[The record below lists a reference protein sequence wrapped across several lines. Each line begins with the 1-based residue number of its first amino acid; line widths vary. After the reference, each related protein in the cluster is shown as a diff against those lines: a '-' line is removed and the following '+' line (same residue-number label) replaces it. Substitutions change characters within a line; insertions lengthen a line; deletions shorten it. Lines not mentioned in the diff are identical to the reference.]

1 MPTIQYESLSNMEKI
16 IMSSVGS
23 ITNLSRYSNE
33 ELIFCM
39 NEAQVFVRPKDMKVY
54 SDETP

>member
-1 MPTIQYESLSNMEKI
+1 MEEI
-16 IMSSVGS
+16 RMSSMGS

-33 ELIFCM
+33 GLIFYM
-39 NEAQVFVRPKDMKVY
+39 DSAEILVRPKDMKVY

>member
-1 MPTIQYESLSNMEKI
+1 
-16 IMSSVGS
+16 MSSMGS
-23 ITNLSRYSNE
+23 TTNLSRYSNE

-39 NEAQVFVRPKDMKVY
+39 NEAEVLVRPKDMKVY

>member
-1 MPTIQYESLSNMEKI
+1 
-16 IMSSVGS
+16 MSSMGS

-33 ELIFCM
+33 KLIFYM
-39 NEAQVFVRPKDMKVY
+39 SEAEILVRPKDMKLY